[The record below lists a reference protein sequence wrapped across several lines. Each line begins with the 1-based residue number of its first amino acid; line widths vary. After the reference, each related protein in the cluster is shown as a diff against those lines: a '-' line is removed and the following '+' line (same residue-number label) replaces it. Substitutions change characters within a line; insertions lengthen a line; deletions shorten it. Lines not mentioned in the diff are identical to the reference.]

1 VYILPGAQMKIGD
14 LVTVYDRGVYTDN
27 DIYGIVVG
35 FENDNKSY
43 VKVFSLGRIITIMNF
58 DLDVISPAKTKINI

>member
-1 VYILPGAQMKIGD
+1 MNVGD
-14 LVTVYDRGVYTDN
+14 LVTVYDRGIYTDS

-43 VKVFSLGRIITIMNF
+43 VKVFSLGRIVTIMNF
-58 DLDVISPAKTKINI
+58 DLDIVSPAKIRINR